1 MMKEEAARGRA
12 RVIVLSIFTAFS
24 VFTASIPEGI
34 AQRQELDE
42 DATRRLYTSTT
53 VTVAVLMPVIIINHI
68 SGNLYDDEIMLTST
82 TSTELIEL
90 TDITLWHPDQLDLAR
105 AIVSEERTE
114 LAEELVL
121 GDGPLLRSLRDVTP
135 LRAVR
140 NKNARAVIPASDRRE
155 LLRELY
161 GGSVDAFLS
170 AYASTL
176 VESK

>member
-1 MMKEEAARGRA
+1 MEKEKSETSHRPL
-12 RVIVLSIFTAFS
+12 VLSIIIALA
-24 VFTASIPEGI
+24 VFIAWPSEGH
-34 AQRQELDE
+34 AQRQDLDE
-42 DATRRLYTSTT
+42 EATRRLYTSTT
-53 VTVAVLMPVIIINHI
+53 VTVVLLMPIIIINNI
-68 SGNLYDDEIMLTST
+68 NGNLHDDEIMAIST
-82 TSTELIEL
+82 TSTELLEI
-90 TDITLWHPDQLDLAR
+90 TDITLWHPEQLDLAR
-105 AIVSEERTE
+105 AIVSEERAE

-140 NKNARAVIPASDRRE
+140 NKNARAVIPASDRRG

-176 VESK
+176 VESKR